1 MMVLAIRSTPIPLN
15 VEVGAALPRSAEE
28 LFEFCALNP
37 ELRIERTAEGDLIV
51 RTPPGWGSGHRS
63 AEVVRAL
70 TAWASED
77 KTGLVSDSS
86 AGFLLPNGA
95 MRSPD
100 ASWVLGSRVAAVSP
114 EDRERFLPRSPDFV
128 MELRSPSDRLPD
140 LQAKMEEYRQTG
152 VRLGWLID
160 PRERRVHVYRP
171 GQAVTVLEE
180 PAEVA
185 GDPEL
190 PGFLLD
196 LGPVWAPI

>member
-1 MMVLAIRSTPIPLN
+1 MTLLAIRSTPVPLN
-15 VEVGAALPRSAEE
+15 VEVGAALPRSDEE

-37 ELRIERTAEGDLIV
+37 ELRIERTANGDLIV
-51 RTPPGWGSGHRS
+51 MTPAGWASGHRS
-63 AEVVRAL
+63 AEIVRAL

-77 KTGLVSDSS
+77 GTGLVSDSS

-100 ASWVLGSRVAAVSP
+100 ASWVLRSRLAAVSP
-114 EDRERFLPRSPDFV
+114 EDRERFLPLSPDFV

-160 PRERRVHVYRP
+160 PRERRVHIYRP
-171 GQAVTVLEE
+171 GQAVAVLGE

>member
-1 MMVLAIRSTPIPLN
+1 MTLLAISSTPVPLN
-15 VEVGAALPRSAEE
+15 VELGKAIARSDEE

-51 RTPPGWGSGHRS
+51 GTPAGWGSGHRS
-63 AEVVRAL
+63 AEIVRAL
-70 TAWASED
+70 TAWASAD
-77 KTGLVSDSS
+77 GTGLVSDSS

-100 ASWVLGSRVAAVSP
+100 ASWVLRSRLAAVSP
-114 EDRERFLPRSPDFV
+114 EDRERFLPLSPDFV

-160 PRERRVHVYRP
+160 PRERRVHIYRP
-171 GQAVTVLEE
+171 GQAVAVLGD
-180 PAEVA
+180 PTEVA